1 MILVLVLSLFFS
13 SVTVFALDSIGVD
26 NNVTLYDSQYKRLL
40 SVFDNMIQNLKVK
53 DNIEKMEIS
62 KIKTAFDFA
71 GNEYTIVECV
81 PTGYLIYSN
90 GTGIFTECA
99 TDTLSPYIDYDED
112 IYYCGPT
119 YYYAGT
125 LKGDAQHTVLT
136 EEIVDSQNIEG
147 FSQSCEE
154 YYSVLVENKRQ
165 DVLNYVT
172 YGTQNKSYGETIQRD
187 TTPSGIVYGEVLN
200 SEYFYDMVHCGYDS
214 GGICGYI
221 GLGLLISYKEKYKT
235 GNYMNDV
242 YWYDSS
248 RTGLLGGTQSLAR
261 YLRSLGSSND
271 TMSTSIKNV
280 SEDYFENRGVNVT
293 HTSILL
299 FFTKNKIIECIDEDN
314 PVLLFGSFE
323 NPDNG
328 ESINHA
334 VTVYS
339 YWDAEGDTLFTAHF
353 GWDTEEPS
361 TRYSRIYVY
370 GLRGSMYVLE

>member
-1 MILVLVLSLFFS
+1 M
-13 SVTVFALDSIGVD
+13 
-26 NNVTLYDSQYKRLL
+26 
-40 SVFDNMIQNLKVK
+40 
-53 DNIEKMEIS
+53 
-62 KIKTAFDFA
+62 
-71 GNEYTIVECV
+71 
-81 PTGYLIYSN
+81 
-90 GTGIFTECA
+90 
-99 TDTLSPYIDYDED
+99 
-112 IYYCGPT
+112 
-119 YYYAGT
+119 
-125 LKGDAQHTVLT
+125 
-136 EEIVDSQNIEG
+136 
-147 FSQSCEE
+147 
-154 YYSVLVENKRQ
+154 LVENKRQ

-235 GNYMNDV
+235 GNYMDDV

-271 TMSTSIKNV
+271 TMSTSIKKV